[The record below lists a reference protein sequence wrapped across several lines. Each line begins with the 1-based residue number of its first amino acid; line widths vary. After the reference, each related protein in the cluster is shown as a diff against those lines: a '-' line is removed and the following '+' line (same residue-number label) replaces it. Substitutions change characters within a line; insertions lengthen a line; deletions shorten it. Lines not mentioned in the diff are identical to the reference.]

1 MIDKD
6 LYPFT
11 FNGLTVLY
19 GVQSLDICKTGDD
32 LIYSSGNDIV
42 FEIGGMRRS
51 EDYSFDSKVLLEL
64 CSADDAERLYI
75 TEEVPYDGEISTTI
89 KSKLLQKPGKYYLQI
104 YNASPQDNIQHRFDV
119 WKGAYRYTFYL
130 LENGELLQ
138 HPSLKQV
145 SLSPNLKLRLDWT
158 TVQTELDHFD
168 VIAYNEDWELM
179 GKLEHL
185 SFCSSS
191 FKYFLSSPF
200 MWVDGN
206 YFMVVSH
213 NGEPFLRIDFCW
225 KENSATSFTWE
236 QLDALSPYYLLGKY
250 LRKDTAWHYWQK
262 VSGGAKIRRQV
273 AASFLNYAFDQK
285 RMCLGL
291 PGCWKSGHHFALI
304 LEDNVYDKEQMRQ
317 LSNLMNPQLTYLER
331 DCNDLLDRRTE
342 ATPGSNIKGVMNDWS
357 GAVLCLHHLSAIMMP
372 GGNVLLQAVEEH
384 LQEDDRCVLML
395 VGSMAE
401 VEQVMK
407 ASSFI
412 GRLMNKGTVFRLEDP
427 SLAEQLHWVQR
438 FLVGKSLSLSEEAGK
453 KIYEGLQRLRNEGCV
468 WKTNEL
474 QEWMKDEVLSRF
486 TRRILLSPSAKNQQ
500 AKELFSLIE
509 ADDIYFPET
518 QRKSDEFSA
527 NMEKLHQMVGLK
539 GLKENLKTLFCR
551 SRMDEKRRLLGLPV
565 TERGGYH
572 MVFTGNPGTGK
583 TTVAQMVGRV
593 FHSLGI
599 LSKGGVIVT
608 ERSKLVGRY
617 IGDTEN
623 NMQAL
628 LEQAKGNVLF
638 IDEAY
643 NLYDG
648 GDTKKDYG
656 HRVIESLLTV
666 LSQKNPDLIVILAG
680 YEKEMMNMLETN
692 PGMKGRFPYHFH
704 FEDYN
709 ADELLQI
716 AHNQLS
722 RLEYILTPQA
732 DKRLEE
738 TIAEVVANKDV
749 FFHNARWVE
758 QYIENGIL
766 TAMSKRLADLAMCVE
781 DKSLYQTIE
790 AEDIENAYRL
800 MKPQKAEKKPV
811 YRRIGFVA

>member
-6 LYPFT
+6 LYPVT
-11 FNGLTVLY
+11 FNGLTILY
-19 GVQSLDICKTGDD
+19 DVQSLDFCKSEDD
-32 LIYSSGNDIV
+32 LMYSADSDLVIEISGARYNNYP
-42 FEIGGMRRS
+42 FE
-51 EDYSFDSKVLLEL
+51 EKVMLEL
-64 CSADDAERLYI
+64 YSADNDERLCM
-75 TEEVPYDGEISTTI
+75 TQQALRDGEISMTV
-89 KSKLLQKPGKYYLQI
+89 KGKLLQKPGKYYLLI
-104 YNASPQDNIQHRFDV
+104 YNAAPHDDIQHRFDV
-119 WKGAYRYTFYL
+119 CRGAYRYTFFL
-130 LENGELLQ
+130 LENGEQ
-138 HPSLKQV
+138 KEHPTLKRV
-145 SLSPNLKLRLDWT
+145 SLSPYLKLRMNWT
-158 TVQTELDHFD
+158 TAQTELDRFD

-185 SFCSSS
+185 CFRSS
-191 FKYFLSSPF
+191 YFNMYLEAPLI
-200 MWVDGN
+200 WVDGN
-206 YFMVVSH
+206 YFFVVSH

-225 KENSATSFTWE
+225 KDNCASSFVWE
-236 QLDALSPYYLLGKY
+236 QIDALSAYYMLAKY
-250 LRKDTAWHYWQK
+250 LMKDFAWKYWQR
-262 VSGGAKIRRQV
+262 VAGGAKIRKQV
-273 AASFLNYAFDQK
+273 ADSFLHYAFDQK
-285 RMCLGL
+285 RMRLGL
-291 PGCWKSGHHFALI
+291 PGCWKSSHHFALI
-304 LEDNVYDKEQMRQ
+304 LEDNVFDKEQMRQ
-317 LSNLMNPQLTYLER
+317 LSNLMNPQLSYMDR
-331 DCNDLLDRRTE
+331 DFNDLLDRRTD
-342 ATPGSNIKGVMNDWS
+342 AVPGSSIKGAMNEWIGS
-357 GAVLCLHHLSAIMMP
+357 VLCLYHLSAIMMP
-372 GGNVLLQAVEEH
+372 GGNVLLQALEEH

-395 VGSMAE
+395 VGTMAE
-401 VEQVMK
+401 VNQVLI

-412 GRLMNKGTVFRLEDP
+412 GRLMDKGTIFRMDDP

-438 FLVGKSLSLSEEAGK
+438 HLVGKSLSLSEEAGK
-453 KIYEGLQRLRNEGCV
+453 KIYEGLINLRSEGCI
-468 WKTNEL
+468 WKTKEL
-474 QEWMKDEVLSRF
+474 QEWMMEVVLPRF
-486 TRRILLSPSAKNQQ
+486 TRRTLLSPPTKNQQ

-509 ADDIYFPET
+509 ADDIYFPKT

-539 GLKENLKTLFCR
+539 ELKENLETLFCR

-599 LSKGGVIVT
+599 LSKGGVVVT

-648 GDTKKDYG
+648 GDNKKDYG

-709 ADELLQI
+709 TDELLQI
-716 AHNQLS
+716 AHNLLS

-738 TIAEVVANKDV
+738 TIAEVVANKDA

-766 TAMSKRLADLAMCVE
+766 TAMSKRLATPGMCVE
-781 DKSLYQTIE
+781 DKKLYQTIE
-790 AEDIENAYRL
+790 AEDVENAYKL
-800 MKPQKAEKKPV
+800 MKPQIAVKKPV